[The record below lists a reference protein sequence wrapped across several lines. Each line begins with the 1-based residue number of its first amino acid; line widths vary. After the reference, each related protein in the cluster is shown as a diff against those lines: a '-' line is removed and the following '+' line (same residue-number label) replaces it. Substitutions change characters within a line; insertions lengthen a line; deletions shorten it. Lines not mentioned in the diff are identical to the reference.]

1 MNHIMLYTYILYVI
15 HVFFPG
21 NCRAETGSVESMS
34 SAEVA
39 SRPSTAG
46 FSSSCTTP
54 FRLLTPLPG
63 DLTEEGTVQFK
74 YIK

>member
-1 MNHIMLYTYILYVI
+1 MFYIFLGISRV
-15 HVFFPG
+15 
-21 NCRAETGSVESMS
+21 ETGSVESMS

-54 FRLLTPLPG
+54 FRLSTPLPS
-63 DLTEEGTVQFK
+63 DLDADIQG
-74 YIK
+74 